1 MKNRNIT
8 CTTIA
13 LALGFVALCPMAQAV
28 IPAPDGGY
36 PGGNTAE
43 GQSALLSRSTGS
55 YNTAVGI
62 YSLLSLTEGNF
73 CTGVGAGTLLANT
86 ADENTATGA
95 GALLTNTIGDN
106 NTANGAFALFSNTQG
121 DFNTALGDRALFAN
135 TIGDG
140 NTAGGQLALS
150 SNTEGGFNSTFGQGA
165 LASNT
170 IGNDNTATGAGALFL
185 NITGSPN
192 TAIGFQE
199 LTDNR
204 GTGDNFVLYNN
215 THGTGNTAT
224 GDFTL
229 ANNIDGNYNTA
240 EGWAALYNSASGS
253 ANTAIGWNA
262 GQGVTTASNV
272 ICIGKDVLGAD
283 VSDSCYIGNIHGATI
298 DPATAAAV
306 GVDATGKLGTVA
318 SSRRFKHDIKPMDDA
333 SEAILALKPV
343 TFHYKSDAKSTPCF
357 GLIAEE
363 VAQVNRDLVLRDKKG
378 EILTV
383 RYDQVNAML
392 VNEFLKER
400 KKDEEQQSTITQ
412 LKNNFQV
419 ASAEQQKEIELLTA
433 QVKEQAAQIQKVSAQ
448 IEVSRSTPQVVTNKP

>member
-106 NTANGAFALFSNTQG
+106 NTANGFQALAVNTTGDNNTANGFQALFSNDSGNNNVATGYQALAHNTIG
-121 DFNTALGDRALFAN
+121 EFNTADGFQGLFNN
-135 TIGDG
+135 TIGGANVATGPGTLFHNVDGAG
-140 NTAGGQLALS
+140 NTG
-150 SNTEGGFNSTFGQGA
+150 
-165 LASNT
+165 
-170 IGNDNTATGAGALFL
+170 TGA
-185 NITGSPN
+185 
-192 TAIGFQE
+192 
-199 LTDNR
+199 
-204 GTGDNFVLYNN
+204 NFVLYNN

-224 GDFTL
+224 
-229 ANNIDGNYNTA
+229 
-240 EGWAALYNSASGS
+240 
-253 ANTAIGWNA
+253 
-262 GQGVTTASNV
+262 
-272 ICIGKDVLGAD
+272 
-283 VSDSCYIGNIHGATI
+283 
-298 DPATAAAV
+298 ATAAAV

-318 SSRRFKHDIKPMDDA
+318 SSRRFKHDIKPMYDA

-392 VNEFLKER
+392 LNEFLKEH
-400 KKDEEQQSTITQ
+400 KKVEEQQSTITQ